1 MWPFPGRPEGRAE
14 NHGSFCFEA
23 LWEEEH
29 LIFASP
35 GKGLFVI
42 GRFAFMGFLAGVRA
56 KPPGTCPGNNRSL
69 SASSVGDGFGDCGW
83 AGGCACVG
91 TRPGAALFLLLL
103 SGSPPLEGS
112 LSIMQSCE
120 IQLSG
125 RQPQTSPLQGSGVG
139 LAAPL

>member
-1 MWPFPGRPEGRAE
+1 M
-14 NHGSFCFEA
+14 
-23 LWEEEH
+23 
-29 LIFASP
+29 
-35 GKGLFVI
+35 I

-112 LSIMQSCE
+112 LSIMQNCE

-125 RQPQTSPLQGSGVG
+125 RHPQTSPLQGSGVG